1 MVQSPKVNYDLM
13 YHNLFG
19 KELPVNLKLRLMA
32 RDLPDIPVYDF
43 EPPQDHSA
51 SYGFIEPEE
60 EPEAKAEAKA
70 KAVANHDLPLFFK
83 IDSTKTLPDTPVYDV
98 EPIFVQSEN
107 LEEDEVEEDEVE
119 EPEAEAEAEAEA
131 KAEAEAEAE
140 PNAKAEAEADAEA
153 EAIADNSDGFMA
165 NTDLD
170 RAEAMIMQIFG
181 GDENALSSIR
191 SRDMNRE
198 SALRNA
204 VASERNDAITREITK
219 LEKEKEEATKQT
231 ADEEERKIKHLE
243 ALKNYKD
250 AVAKFKKIKTENEPT
265 SQEYQLAWNELEE
278 SAKKLAQFG
287 ENKLGEIEI
296 LKNTELDGKTNST
309 IKKII
314 SEIGITW
321 KNKPAG
327 EFSEADK
334 NDALKTIEKLKSEP
348 YATPEDLE
356 KIQTVYEAIINKP
369 SKEEVDTERERQK
382 KEILKLVNDCKT
394 AMDHPKKRKE
404 ILTTEFVDA
413 IEKYKLPSDEKTYTK
428 SYSNWEEFEKDYAGR
443 YEFVDYKGVK
453 L

>member
-43 EPPQDHSA
+43 EPPQDHRI

-60 EPEAKAEAKA
+60 EPNAEAEA
-70 KAVANHDLPLFFK
+70 EPDAVANHDLPLFFK

-119 EPEAEAEAEAEA
+119 EPEAEAEAEA
-131 KAEAEAEAE
+131 
-140 PNAKAEAEADAEA
+140 N
-153 EAIADNSDGFMA
+153 AIADNSDGFMA

-321 KNKPAG
+321 KDKPAG

-382 KEILKLVNDCKT
+382 KEILKLVNDCKS